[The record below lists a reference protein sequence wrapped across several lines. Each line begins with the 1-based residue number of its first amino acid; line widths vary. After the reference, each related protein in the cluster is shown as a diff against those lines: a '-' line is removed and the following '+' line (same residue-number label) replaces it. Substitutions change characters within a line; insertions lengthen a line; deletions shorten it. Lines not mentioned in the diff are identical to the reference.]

1 MHLKEGKGR
10 EKGFLMLSV
19 FFIVTI
25 ILGTFF
31 IGYQI
36 VYSKGKKIISALEA
50 QKLKVEKE
58 NIETIIYNEFYKIE
72 RGIINGMYIESLD
85 YFAGNKNIKRV
96 WEEKTGIIIM
106 SDGGYQLRRIFF
118 NGKVIYTAEEGNF
131 YLKVSNMLKNE
142 KTKNIIE
149 IELEKQIENREIK
162 LKIVVK
168 VLLEYGFRNI
178 NIETPDLEKIKEVIV
193 NKYV

>member
-1 MHLKEGKGR
+1 MHLKEGKDR

-85 YFAGNKNIKRV
+85 YFAGNKDIKRV

-106 SDGGYQLRRIFF
+106 SDGGYRLRRIFF